1 MQTVNF
7 HCPHC
12 GNLMAVGTNLLGR
25 NVRCPHCRQVV
36 RAPAAS
42 GEAPAPPV
50 PTPPPPRQPGVPSF
64 NVPRPTEAH
73 ESIFGERHDE
83 DVFGSEPPKPRMPDA
98 PAPIAPSV
106 PIAPTPQTIAETVA
120 VQIPT
125 PPVNPLAFDTAFSR
139 SPALD
144 VIAGDQP
151 SPHLPD
157 SAGEGAG
164 DVSVR
169 DDRAAYHPRQAREP
183 APGTAAFAWILLIY
197 AGLAT
202 IAAGFFGYQYFTG
215 DKNTGEHPFKAI
227 PDFYGQY
234 QKADRR
240 QVAITG
246 LPNSKLEV
254 PPDLRVK
261 LNEEITV
268 GDLQVRPTGVK
279 QQVMELT
286 REHAVKENISSEA
299 GRGLIL
305 TLRVKNVSTDTTFH
319 PNDPA
324 FNRASQD
331 GQPLPYTA
339 LQIGSDYHYGPF
351 AWPFD
356 AQTKDAYVAGFKWP
370 EEPLGPGEER
380 DTWVMVA
387 PSGAKASGS
396 RDAVTRLE
404 SVPPTDTVLWRV
416 QLRRGLVKTK
426 DESGKDVEISA
437 TTVIGV
443 EFHKDQIK

>member
-36 RAPAAS
+36 RAPAAP
-42 GEAPAPPV
+42 GEPPAPSAPAPA
-50 PTPPPPRQPGVPSF
+50 PPPRQPGVPSF

-98 PAPIAPSV
+98 PGPISAPT
-106 PIAPTPQTIAETVA
+106 PTPQTLPETVA
-120 VQIPT
+120 VQTPT
-125 PPVNPLAFDTAFSR
+125 PNLPVANPLDFGTAFPS
-139 SPALD
+139 SPAVEPAPD
-144 VIAGDQP
+144 NRPVPRESDAGGAHGQP
-151 SPHLPD
+151 DRSAYLP
-157 SAGEGAG
+157 
-164 DVSVR
+164 R
-169 DDRAAYHPRQAREP
+169 PAREP
-183 APGTAAFAWILLIY
+183 APATAAFAWILLVY

-202 IAAGFFGYQYFTG
+202 VAAGFFGYQYFTG
-215 DKNTGEHPFKAI
+215 DKPTGEHPFKAI

-240 QVAITG
+240 QLAVTG
-246 LPNSKLEV
+246 LPDPKLEV
-254 PPDLRVK
+254 PASLRVK
-261 LNEEITV
+261 LDEEITV
-268 GDLQVRPTGVK
+268 GDLQVRPTAVK
-279 QQVMELT
+279 RQVMKLT
-286 REHAVKENISSEA
+286 REHADKDDTSNDA
-299 GRGLIL
+299 GRGLVL
-305 TLRVKNVSTDTTFH
+305 TLHVKNVSADTTFH

-324 FNRASQD
+324 FNRAAKK

-339 LQIGSDYHYGPF
+339 LQIGSNFHYGPF

-356 AQTKDAYVAGFKWP
+356 ADTKDAYIAGYKWP

-380 DTWVMVA
+380 DTWVTVA
-387 PSGAKASGS
+387 PSGAKVAGEP
-396 RDAVTRLE
+396 DAVTRLE
-404 SVPPTDTVLWRV
+404 SVQPTDALLWRV
-416 QLRRGLVKTK
+416 QLRRGLIRTH
-426 DESGKDVEISA
+426 DDTGRDVEISA

-443 EFHKDQIK
+443 EFRPDQIKQ

>member
-36 RAPAAS
+36 RAPAAA
-42 GEAPAPPV
+42 GEAPAPPA
-50 PTPPPPRQPGVPSF
+50 PTPAPPPRQPGVPSF

-83 DVFGSEPPKPRMPDA
+83 DVFGSEPPKPKMPDA
-98 PAPIAPSV
+98 PTPISP
-106 PIAPTPQTIAETVA
+106 PAPTPQTLAETVA
-120 VQIPT
+120 VQTPT
-125 PPVNPLAFDTAFSR
+125 PNLPAANPLDFGTAFAP
-139 SPALD
+139 SPAIEPTADNQPVPREPD
-144 VIAGDQP
+144 VGQAGDQA
-151 SPHLPD
+151 D
-157 SAGEGAG
+157 RSAY
-164 DVSVR
+164 R
-169 DDRAAYHPRQAREP
+169 PRPVREP
-183 APGTAAFAWILLIY
+183 APATAAFTWILLVY

-202 IAAGFFGYQYFTG
+202 IAAGFFGYQYFVGDKPTG
-215 DKNTGEHPFKAI
+215 DHPFKAI

-234 QKADRR
+234 QRADRR
-240 QVAITG
+240 QVAVTG
-246 LPNSKLEV
+246 LPDPKLDV

-261 LNEEITV
+261 LDEEITV
-268 GDLQVRPTGVK
+268 GDLQIRPTAVK
-279 QQVMELT
+279 KQVVELT
-286 REHAVKENISSEA
+286 REHADKDNIVSSA

-305 TLRVKNVSTDTTFH
+305 TLHVKNVSTDTTFY

-324 FNRASQD
+324 FNRAAQK

-339 LQIGSDYHYGPF
+339 LQIGNNFHYGPF

-356 AQTKDAYVAGFKWP
+356 AQTKDAYVAGYKWP

-387 PSGAKASGS
+387 PSGAKVAGEP
-396 RDAVTRLE
+396 DAVTRLD
-404 SVPPTDTVLWRV
+404 SLSPTDTLLWRV
-416 QLRRGLVKTK
+416 QLRRGLVKTR
-426 DESGKDVEISA
+426 DESDRDVDISA

-443 EFHKDQIK
+443 EFRKDQIR